1 MNTNYSISYEALQ
14 NAASQVRLHKQNF
27 DEMISGMTTIVD
39 GLSGQWEGVAKTEFE
54 NAFRTLKPTLQKFS
68 ELMQRYS
75 EELDKE
81 VAETQQSQT
90 GRRQSISSN
99 LTLD

>member
-1 MNTNYSISYEALQ
+1 MNDYGISYEALQ
-14 NAASQVRLHKQNF
+14 NAANQVRQHKDNF
-27 DEMISGMTTIVD
+27 DTMISGMTTIVD

-68 ELMQRYS
+68 ALMQRYS

-81 VAETQQSQT
+81 VAETQQSQS
-90 GRRQSISSN
+90 GRRQSVQRN